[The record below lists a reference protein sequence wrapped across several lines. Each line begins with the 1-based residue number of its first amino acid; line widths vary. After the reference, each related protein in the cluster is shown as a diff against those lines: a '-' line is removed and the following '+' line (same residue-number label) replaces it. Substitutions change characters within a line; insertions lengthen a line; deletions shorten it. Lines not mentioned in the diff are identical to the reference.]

1 MANVWSAC
9 EEMQD
14 PLRKLKLQ
22 VDTGRDLLPSLDLRG
37 HVLTGQHTKMVGV
50 WGLSHQVE
58 TSPY

>member
-1 MANVWSAC
+1 MANVGSAC

-37 HVLTGQHTKMVGV
+37 RVLTGQHTKMARFQ
-50 WGLSHQVE
+50 GLSHQVE
-58 TSPY
+58 TSAD

>member
-1 MANVWSAC
+1 MANIWGGC

-22 VDTGRDLLPSLDLRG
+22 GDTGRDLLPPLDLRG
-37 HVLTGQHTKMVGV
+37 HVLTGQHIKMVGV
-50 WGLSHQVE
+50 QGLSHQVE

>member
-1 MANVWSAC
+1 MANVWGGC
-9 EEMQD
+9 EETQD

-22 VDTGRDLLPSLDLRG
+22 GDTGRDPLPSLDLRG
-37 HVLTGQHTKMVGV
+37 HELTGQHIKMAGV